1 MGAAF
6 LINKSDSEVKGGGLP
21 DAHVAVASGPFFG
34 TLRADLR
41 TS

>member
-1 MGAAF
+1 MGADF
-6 LINKSDSEVKGGGLP
+6 LIDKSDSEVKGEGLP
-21 DAHVAVASGPFFG
+21 DARVSVASGPFFG